1 MFEIWGIIIYL
12 MLCASAGNWAA
23 NNGESRVT
31 ATILSL
37 LFSPLVGFAFVLSTL
52 DFRKNNC

>member
-23 NNGESRVT
+23 NNGESRLT
-31 ATILSL
+31 ATALSL
-37 LFSPLVGFAFVLSTL
+37 LFSPLVDFAFVLSTL
-52 DFRKNNC
+52 DFRKK